1 MTRIRR
7 LSVLILSFLA
17 YGQPAIAAAAAPVEG
32 YLPHDKFI
40 ATLAELDRSD
50 LISLTTLAKT
60 QARREVVLITLSRG
74 KPESKPAFLIVG
86 NVHGPHLAGGEMALR
101 LAQSLVAKADD
112 ENIKPLLDRFTFY
125 IIPRPSPDATEVFF
139 TAPSFERE
147 GNDRQTDDDR
157 DGKMNEDGP
166 DDLNGDGVITMMR
179 IADATGE
186 WIEHPDDRRVLIKA
200 DPLKN
205 ETGKYRLLT
214 EGIDNDS
221 DESFN
226 EDGPGGVAFNRNF
239 AHQYP
244 YFKPGAGPHQVSEPE
259 TRAIADFAFE
269 RTNIAAVITFTLE
282 DNLFNPWKPN
292 PQADGARIKTHIL
305 SSDAPYHE
313 FIAKSYRETHG
324 AKDAPGSP
332 DGNGS
337 FSEWAYF
344 HYGRWSFA
352 SRGWWVEK
360 VEGIK
365 EVEKV
370 EEVKKAEEDR
380 EKAKEKANKKPSDEK
395 RGVEEINAMR
405 WLAANK
411 VDGFVDWK
419 RVEHPDFKGKIVEIG
434 GFKPYVLLNP
444 PVAQLDALTDKHVKW
459 LGDLAE
465 LMPKVSVSETKVE
478 PLGGN
483 VYRVNAT
490 VINTGYLPSMS
501 EMGRITRQPL
511 PLQLAIEL
519 PKDATIIQ
527 GTPRSQFEVLKGN
540 GGKDEHSWLVQAP
553 SASTARVKVWSAS
566 VGEHSVEIELKPAK
580 AEMAK

>member
-1 MTRIRR
+1 MNRCRGFASWALAMLLFLATASRAAEPQGY
-7 LSVLILSFLA
+7 LSFKSYRDQLA
-17 YGQPAIAAAAAPVEG
+17 KLDES
-32 YLPHDKFI
+32 
-40 ATLAELDRSD
+40 ELV
-50 LISLTTLAKT
+50 SLKTLAKT
-60 QARREVVLITLSRG
+60 DAGREVVLITLSRS

-101 LAQSLVAKADD
+101 LAQSLVAHADD
-112 ENIKPLLDRFTFY
+112 DHIKPLLDRFTFY
-125 IIPRPSPDATEVFF
+125 IIPRPSPDATEAFF
-139 TAPSFERE
+139 ATPSFERE
-147 GNDRQTDDDR
+147 GNDRPTDDDR
-157 DGKMNEDGP
+157 DGKVNDDGP
-166 DDLNGDGVITMMR
+166 DDLNADGVITMMR
-179 IADATGE
+179 VADAAGE
-186 WIEHPDDRRVLIKA
+186 WIEHPDDPRVLIKA

-205 ETGKYRLLT
+205 EIGKYRLLT
-214 EGIDNDS
+214 EGIDNDG

-226 EDGPGGVAFNRNF
+226 EDGLGGVAFNRNF
-239 AHQYP
+239 THRYP

-259 TRAIADFAFE
+259 TRAVADFAFE
-269 RTNIAAVITFTLE
+269 HTNIAAVITFTPQ

-292 PQADGARIKTHIL
+292 PQADGVRIKTHIL

-324 AKDAPGSP
+324 GKDAPGSP

-352 SRGWWVEK
+352 ARGWWVEK
-360 VEGIK
+360 VEGVK
-365 EVEKV
+365 EVEKT
-370 EEVKKAEEDR
+370 EEAKKAEESQ
-380 EKAKEKANKKPSDEK
+380 EKAKEKEKKKPSDEK
-395 RGVEEINAMR
+395 RGAEEINALR

-419 RVEHPDFKGKIVEIG
+419 RVEHPDFKGKAVEIG

-459 LGDLAE
+459 LGDLAA
-465 LMPKVSVSETKVE
+465 LMPKVSVSETDIE
-478 PLGGN
+478 ALGGN
-483 VYRVNAT
+483 VYRVKAT
-490 VINTGYLPSMS
+490 VVNTGYLPSMS

-527 GTPRSQFEVLKGN
+527 GTPRTQVNVLKGN
-540 GGKDEHSWLVQAP
+540 GGTDEHTWLIQAP
-553 SASTARVKVWSAS
+553 TAGLAKVKLWSAS
-566 VGEHSVEIELKPAK
+566 VGEHTVEIELKATKTENAK
-580 AEMAK
+580 